1 MKTPAVIVPEEDF
14 FVLSSLSPSPAQ
26 ERLALFVVL
35 SILAVYVF
43 IVSGL
48 SSNIRLGE
56 IAPFTPI
63 YATAM
68 FVSDLVTAMLLF
80 AQFSIVRSRAT
91 LIIAS
96 GYLFTTL
103 ILIPW
108 FLTIPGAF
116 APGGLIGGYQSTSA
130 LYLFW
135 HAGFALLVI
144 GYALSKDADPSRR
157 YWRGTVRKAITQSVI
172 LTVVAVSA
180 VAFLSIEGEPLLP
193 IVINGTRNLTPLWVW
208 VVGAPVALTALAA
221 LVVLWVRRRSL
232 LDLWLAVI
240 MLTFVIDPI
249 LAYYPDPRRFSAGWY
264 AVRIFGLFSGGVLL
278 AVLLYETSALYAQLV
293 RAVLAQRREREARL
307 MTGDAVAATIAHEI
321 KQPLA
326 GMITQADAGLRFIDR
341 SMPDL
346 DEAKQAFR
354 HIAADGHRAG
364 AVIESI
370 RTLFK
375 KGDRARTPLDLNDLV
390 DETLAMLREDLE
402 KHRILVKTELYENL
416 PEVTG
421 DRIQLQQVFVNLIA
435 NAIDS
440 MANVG
445 GSRVLTVKSEIQDD
459 GNVKCSVADT
469 GPGVAPQDT
478 ERIFNPLFTT
488 KANGMGMGLA
498 ICRSIMEAHNG
509 RLWAAPNT
517 PRGTVFHFCS
527 AQSHTETFR
536 GPEGQRPAT
545 EPRLAEGDALPSGA
559 A

>member
-1 MKTPAVIVPEEDF
+1 MEKPAALVSEEDF

-26 ERLALFVVL
+26 KRLALFVVL

-43 IVSGL
+43 IVFGL
-48 SSNIRLGE
+48 SSSIRLGE

-63 YATAM
+63 YVTAM

-96 GYLFTTL
+96 AYLFTTL

-116 APGGLIGGYQSTSA
+116 APEGLIGGYQSTSA

-144 GYALSKDADPSRR
+144 AYALSKDADPSRR
-157 YWRGTVRKAITQSVI
+157 YWRGTTRKAITQSVI

-180 VAFLSIEGEPLLP
+180 LAFLSIEGEPLLP
-193 IVINGTRNLTPLWVW
+193 IVISGTRNLTPLWVW
-208 VVGAPVALTALAA
+208 VVGAPVVLTAFAA

-240 MLTFVIDPI
+240 MLTFLIDPI

-278 AVLLYETSALYAQLV
+278 GVLLYETSALYAQLV

-307 MTGDAVAATIAHEI
+307 MTGDAVAATIAHEV

-326 GMITQADAGLRFIDR
+326 GMITRADAGLRFLDR

-346 DEAKQAFR
+346 DEAKEAFK

-364 AVIESI
+364 AVIGSI
-370 RTLFK
+370 RALFK
-375 KGDRARTPLDLNDLV
+375 NEDRNRVPLDLNDLV

-402 KHRILVKTELYENL
+402 KHRILVKTELDENL

-421 DRIQLQQVFVNLIA
+421 DRIQLQQVFVNLIT

-440 MANVG
+440 MASTG

-459 GNVKCSVADT
+459 GNAKFSVADT
-469 GPGVAPQDT
+469 GPGVASHDID
-478 ERIFNPLFTT
+478 RIFNPLFTT
-488 KANGMGMGLA
+488 KAGGMGMGLA
-498 ICRSIMEAHNG
+498 ICRSIIEAHEG
-509 RLWAAPNT
+509 RLWVTQNT
-517 PRGTVFHFCS
+517 PGGAVFHFS
-527 AQSHTETFR
+527 SVPFV
-536 GPEGQRPAT
+536 
-545 EPRLAEGDALPSGA
+545 A

>member
-1 MKTPAVIVPEEDF
+1 MEKPAASVPEEDY

-26 ERLALFVVL
+26 KRLALFVVL

-63 YATAM
+63 YVTAM
-68 FVSDLVTAMLLF
+68 FVSDLVTAVLLF

-116 APGGLIGGYQSTSA
+116 APEGLIGGYQSTSA

-144 GYALSKDADPSRR
+144 AYALSKDADPSRR
-157 YWRGTVRKAITQSVI
+157 YWRGTTRKAITQSVI
-172 LTVVAVSA
+172 LTVVAVA
-180 VAFLSIEGEPLLP
+180 ALTFLSIEGEPLLP
-193 IVINGTRNLTPLWVW
+193 IVISGTRNLTPLWVW
-208 VVGAPVALTALAA
+208 FVGAPVALTAFAA
-221 LVVLWVRRRSL
+221 LVVLWIRRRSL

-240 MLTFVIDPI
+240 MLTFLIDPI

-278 AVLLYETSALYAQLV
+278 GVLLYETSALYAQLV

-307 MTGDAVAATIAHEI
+307 MTGDAVAATIAHEV

-326 GMITQADAGLRFIDR
+326 GMITQADAGLRFLDR

-346 DEAKQAFR
+346 DEAKQSFK

-364 AVIESI
+364 AMIESI

-375 KGDRARTPLDLNDLV
+375 NEDRNRASLDLNELV
-390 DETLAMLREDLE
+390 DETLVMLREDLE
-402 KHRILVKTELYENL
+402 KHRILVKTELDENL

-421 DRIQLQQVFVNLIA
+421 DRIQLQQVFVNLIT

-440 MANVG
+440 MASIG

-459 GNVKCSVADT
+459 GNAKVSVADT
-469 GPGVAPQDT
+469 GPGVASQDID
-478 ERIFNPLFTT
+478 RIFNPLFTT
-488 KANGMGMGLA
+488 KSGGMGMGLA
-498 ICRSIMEAHNG
+498 ICRSIIEAHEG
-509 RLWAAPNT
+509 RLWVTQNT
-517 PRGTVFHFCS
+517 PSGAVFHFSSVPS
-527 AQSHTETFR
+527 AT
-536 GPEGQRPAT
+536 A
-545 EPRLAEGDALPSGA
+545 
-559 A
+559 